1 MKKEFQNKPEED
13 SSWGSQL
20 IVGRNPVIE
29 ALKADKLIDTVYVNP
44 QATGSITLICKMAK
58 EKGIT
63 LKQVS
68 EIKLNNMAKGAS
80 HQGVIAVGACA
91 EYVQPERLLEIA
103 QEKGED
109 PFIIICDEIE
119 DPHNFG
125 SIARVAECMG
135 VDGVVIGSRRQV
147 AVTETVVKTSAGAT
161 TYMRIAKVGNINDA
175 IRTLKEEFITVYA
188 LDMDGTPLQ
197 EARLDGDIALVV
209 GNEGK
214 GVKPLTRKLSDGAV
228 SIPMY
233 GNVASLNAS
242 VAAGIAV
249 YEANRQR
256 K

>member
-1 MKKEFQNKPEED
+1 
-13 SSWGSQL
+13 
-20 IVGRNPVIE
+20 
-29 ALKADKLIDTVYVNP
+29 
-44 QATGSITLICKMAK
+44 
-58 EKGIT
+58 
-63 LKQVS
+63 
-68 EIKLNNMAKGAS
+68 
-80 HQGVIAVGACA
+80 
-91 EYVQPERLLEIA
+91 
-103 QEKGED
+103 
-109 PFIIICDEIE
+109 
-119 DPHNFG
+119 
-125 SIARVAECMG
+125 MG

>member
-1 MKKEFQNKPEED
+1 MIIE
-13 SSWGSQL
+13 
-20 IVGRNPVIE
+20 GRNAVREALNGETTIDKILVAKGVQDGSLGALIE
-29 ALKADKLIDTVYVNP
+29 AAKDRRIRVSFVDKAVLDRESVTKH
-44 QATGSITLICKMAK
+44 
-58 EKGIT
+58 
-63 LKQVS
+63 
-68 EIKLNNMAKGAS
+68 
-80 HQGVIAVGACA
+80 HQGVIAYATNFDYCTLDDILQNKRG
-91 EYVQPERLLEIA
+91 
-103 QEKGED
+103 EKH
-109 PFIIICDEIE
+109 FILILDEIE

-125 SIARVAECMG
+125 SIVRVAECMG